1 MPGLKLRR
9 RREELRFEVA
19 PSYIEEGSRLTK
31 LTLVAFAALSALLA
45 TLDLLMGGG
54 GVSAALGTVI
64 SGLAL
69 LFGTSGG
76 EVNLNDVAKL
86 VSGLKAELE
95 SWSLIKAQGLFSA
108 KLVDDTLL
116 YAQLSR
122 RTAHLLTPLWSKQ
135 VKDGVRSLKLRDPR
149 KLRRTKQAGLK
160 LEAWRASFEA
170 PSPSRKGFKVVGLAH
185 GLTIKGVHVDVLATS
200 LPSLRRYLR

>member
-19 PSYIEEGSRLTK
+19 PSYIEEGSRITK

-95 SWSLIKAQGLFSA
+95 SWSLIKAQGLFSLGSLTA
-108 KLVDDTLL
+108 PCSTL
-116 YAQLSR
+116 S
-122 RTAHLLTPLWSKQ
+122 
-135 VKDGVRSLKLRDPR
+135 
-149 KLRRTKQAGLK
+149 
-160 LEAWRASFEA
+160 
-170 PSPSRKGFKVVGLAH
+170 
-185 GLTIKGVHVDVLATS
+185 
-200 LPSLRRYLR
+200 